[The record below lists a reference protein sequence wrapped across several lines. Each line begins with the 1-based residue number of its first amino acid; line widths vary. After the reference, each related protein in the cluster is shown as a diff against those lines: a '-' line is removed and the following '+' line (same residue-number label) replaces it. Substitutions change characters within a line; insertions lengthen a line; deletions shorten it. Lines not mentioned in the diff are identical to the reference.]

1 MRKTNIMAL
10 GALIATTSAV
20 AGTEVDALKDR
31 ITALE
36 DNKSKIEINGTIEAS
51 YQNDRTEGET
61 LVDTLELN
69 ITANLTENLNAN
81 LVLKSEADG
90 NGDLPTNRLVD
101 EATLNGNIRGVGFTV
116 GKFGAPFGV
125 YETVL
130 VSDPVGK
137 GIGDTGGVKGVVL
150 STEINGVTLSAWS
163 GNSKNNGLSIGY
175 EGDNFALGIDTI
187 RDAAAD
193 TSGGATDTI
202 NNKGIAIHGQATF
215 DNTTV
220 IIEQIKVDADT
231 TAQEDGKL
239 TQVELNHVMGDWTFA
254 VSQNK
259 GTTTNGTKDDTK
271 TNAYGVSYAI
281 AEGASLTVESNKE
294 KDAKRTTSVKL
305 AYEF

>member
-1 MRKTNIMAL
+1 MAL

-20 AGTEVDALKDR
+20 AGTEVDVLKDR
-31 ITALE
+31 VTALE
-36 DNKSKIEINGTIEAS
+36 ESKAKIEFSGVIEAS
-51 YQNDRTEGET
+51 YQNDRAAGET
-61 LVDTLELN
+61 LVDKVELS

-81 LVLKSEADG
+81 LVLKSEADA

-101 EATLNGNIRGVGFTV
+101 EITLNGDVKGIGFTA

-125 YETVL
+125 YETAL
-130 VSDPVGK
+130 VSDPASK
-137 GIGDTGGVKGVVL
+137 GIGDTGGIKGFMF
-150 STEINGVTLSAWS
+150 SKEINGVTLSAWS

-215 DNTTV
+215 GNTTV
-220 IIEQIKVDADT
+220 IVEQIKVDADT
-231 TAQEDGKL
+231 TAQEDGEL

-259 GTTTNGTKDDTK
+259 GTITNGTKDDAK
-271 TNAYGVSYAI
+271 TNAYGVSYDI
-281 AEGASLTVESNKE
+281 AEGASLTVESNKA
-294 KDAKRTTSVKL
+294 KNVKRTTSVKL